1 MNCLNQIILEG
12 NLVKNAE
19 IKTFV
24 TGTKVAQF
32 TIAVNRFYKDSNGEV
47 VQEVSYFD
55 IESMAICLT
64 DMLKKGRDV
73 RVVGRLKQD
82 RWKDSSGKNC
92 SKIFV
97 IAEHIEVKPKNTA
110 KKEA

>member
-32 TIAVNRFYKDSNGEV
+32 TIAVNRSYRNSNSEV

-55 IESMAICLT
+55 IEAFGSMAICLT
-64 DMLKKGRDV
+64 DELKKGRGV

-97 IAEHIEVKPKNTA
+97 IAEHIEVKA